1 MEVRITQTTPVYRN
15 PNDHGVFVQWD
26 IEGPPA
32 SGIDYFT
39 LERSGSLE
47 GPFEM
52 VIEKLFDFHYFDKFR
67 ETPAATGTTTR
78 ENLNFLSLNRT
89 VYYRVTAVPNS
100 GDAVS
105 VVRAVGPNIISRK
118 LLLLRRKMLRDFSV
132 ALKFSGV
139 DLVVLKRRHWGER
152 CEECFEPL
160 TKKVLNS
167 KCEECYGTG
176 FKEGYFSPVKVR
188 GRFSVENIQSDITPQ
203 GVTDIS
209 GKRVTLL
216 DMPKIDERDIVIDL
230 AQNKRYTVKLRHNT
244 EMQTMVV
251 HQVLSVTELARD
263 SVEYRIPVNDTHIPM
278 IY

>member
-15 PNDHGVFVQWD
+15 PNDQGVFVQWD
-26 IEGPPA
+26 IDSPPTD
-32 SGIDYFT
+32 GIESFT

-47 GPFEM
+47 GPFET
-52 VIEKLFDFHYFDKFR
+52 VIGTLFDYHYFDKFR
-67 ETPAATGTTTR
+67 EAPVPQTGETR

-89 VYYRVTAVPNS
+89 IYYRVTATPVT
-100 GDAVS
+100 GDSVS
-105 VVRAVGPNIISRK
+105 TVRAVGPNLISRK
-118 LLLLRRKMLRDFSV
+118 LMLFRRKMLRDFSIT
-132 ALKFSGV
+132 LKFSGI
-139 DLVVLKRRHWGER
+139 DIIVLKRRHWGTR
-152 CEECFEPL
+152 CESCFDAL
-160 TKKVLNS
+160 TKSVMDS

-176 FKEGYFSPVKVR
+176 FKEGYFAPVKVR
-188 GRFSVENIQSDITPQ
+188 GRFSVENVQSDISPH

-216 DMPKIDERDIVIDL
+216 DIPKVDERDIVIDV
-230 AQNKRYTVKLRHNT
+230 AQNKRYVVKLRHNT

-263 SVEYRIPVNDTHIPM
+263 SVEYRIAVNDIHIPM